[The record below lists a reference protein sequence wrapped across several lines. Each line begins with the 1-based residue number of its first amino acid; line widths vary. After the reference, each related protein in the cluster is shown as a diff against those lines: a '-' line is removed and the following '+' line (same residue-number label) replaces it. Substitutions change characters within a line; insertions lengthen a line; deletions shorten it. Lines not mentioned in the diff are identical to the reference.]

1 MYDMKVKTPPMV
13 NKRRSWTGRLKDR
26 FKSSTG
32 QYGTVVVSNSV
43 ESHMAGPGDD
53 WTSAWVTHPHLQE
66 GHHAPSVPSL
76 QGSVFVAAN
85 FVYDYRNKYG
95 MDPANGWMATPAV
108 GSIAIRRTSDWAATR
123 GLYPVRTSPV
133 FRTADP
139 SMDAVAKNERKTTVA
154 SKMAADNYGA
164 FEFRAADVNQNIR
177 QMRQHKQHQLSV
189 SQMVAAVPTSP
200 QPQPSAS
207 DDDTNGEESDESDE
221 SHPQTTVAVDR
232 PGLIVSG
239 QRICILTGQDSPTAI
254 HAEKVS
260 LKVEFQRNCPLRR
273 SLSDRARPK
282 MAAPASFHDTTRLTQ
297 KTRSRGSLHDLFG
310 IAPATEPLQITIPA
324 PVSTAVSTPAAQSPG
339 NRRKT
344 IVRPTEPPPP
354 PPPPP
359 NGLCIAI
366 GAIAESKETPPV
378 APPRRI
384 YRHSKTD
391 SDSLPR
397 DLSAKPSSDTPSVP
411 VPPTLDLSPGI
422 TSWAGRPLIGQMVSW
437 TAWSGHQHH
446 QQEAEAAEAFET
458 VKEDKLA
465 TKTRT
470 PETPAA
476 ATVTTRAEPAGDEP
490 KRRPVSRLWPSF
502 SSIGRDRSASRV
514 QADPSALLPPPAEE
528 EHIYEEID
536 DIKERGRGLSRAGRG
551 GSFAGASRQD
561 ILRYLEEL
569 RKKHPTG
576 IISVEAEQRERKR
589 PNSPSPVSPMTPSL
603 PQLIPADEDE
613 DDEMGALLLAM
624 RHNAPNR
631 NSNRSTQS
639 STSTQSSSQESALSL
654 PGITPASSTG
664 GYQNGSSGGGEIERN
679 DSGVGSETSGT
690 AQRLRRMRR
699 LNKSTHYHQLEG
711 STTVS
716 PSQEDPAAIPWCVD
730 CDQPMEPDQEE
741 HDSLVCH
748 RCARRR
754 CERREV
760 LAELLET
767 EVRYGRDLRVL
778 QDELY
783 KPLLVAGLV
792 PLRQLDAVFL
802 NVSELSGQSQRF
814 GQRLREAVEIALEQ
828 GDEDLLTVDV
838 ARLFLDKETEE
849 MMDAFRRYCVR
860 SGEASLLLSSL
871 EKERELLRIFL
882 RASQLENP
890 ALRRMDLHAFL
901 MVPVQRITKYPLLL
915 GRLLRA
921 TAQQDVE
928 MREALREAQAK
939 VESYLTAI
947 NAEAKE
953 LGTVSRPWR
962 RGYSVPNL
970 SANSTAN
977 TSSIQRP
984 SGEELMN
991 LRLRKMAMD
1000 CLGWSDNAAA
1010 QLVMEGFVKLT
1021 QPGELLLTTTRSR
1034 GRTLKWQNV
1043 WMGLVTLNHQDNKTS
1058 VYDLGGETAA
1068 DSPPVA
1074 FNAKSTVQEAAVVLI
1089 KDVKNA
1095 RPGPSIY
1102 RDPLMLSYCTISSEA
1117 DELPNFFEIHHIVTK
1132 ESFICQT
1139 TEAGQTQQWLHRLR
1153 TLSLGLGRWKQR
1165 RNALPHVMMIN

>member
-1 MYDMKVKTPPMV
+1 MGRPNSSPSIFGLNVTILNIVICKLCLVTHSPAVSDAKSDPTLFVFGFRMRKQRDGQVAMYDMKVKTPPMAS
-13 NKRRSWTGRLKDR
+13 KRRSWTGRLKDR
-26 FKSSTG
+26 FKSSAG
-32 QYGTVVVSNSV
+32 QYGTVVVSSNSGGV
-43 ESHMAGPGDD
+43 ESHMAGPGED

-85 FVYDYRNKYG
+85 FVYDYRKKYG
-95 MDPANGWMATPAV
+95 LDPANGWMATPAV
-108 GSIAIRRTSDWAATR
+108 GSIAIRRTTDWTTTR

-133 FRTADP
+133 FRAADP
-139 SMDAVAKNERKTTVA
+139 SMEVGPMSERKAIVQ
-154 SKMAADNYGA
+154 SKMAEDHYGTY
-164 FEFRAADVNQNIR
+164 EFRAADVNQNIR
-177 QMRQHKQHQLSV
+177 QMRENKQQQQQQQHRVSV
-189 SQMVAAVPTSP
+189 SHAAPPLPTSVP
-200 QPQPSAS
+200 PPLYLS
-207 DDDTNGEESDESDE
+207 DDDADDGESDASDESP
-221 SHPQTTVAVDR
+221 PQTTVAVDR

-239 QRICILTGQDSPTAI
+239 QRICILTGQDSPAAI
-254 HAEKVS
+254 KAEKVC
-260 LKVEFQRNCPLRR
+260 LKVEFQRSCPLRR

-310 IAPATEPLQITIPA
+310 LSPPDPLTIPVTTTATPPEPPPA
-324 PVSTAVSTPAAQSPG
+324 PLSPN

-354 PPPPP
+354 PPPPTP
-359 NGLCIAI
+359 VYAGVSIKV
-366 GAIAESKETPPV
+366 GTGPESPDDDTPPPPPPV

-391 SDSLPR
+391 NDSLPR
-397 DLSAKPSSDTPSVP
+397 DSSAASVP
-411 VPPTLDLSPGI
+411 VTPLPTLDLSPGI
-422 TSWAGRPLIGQMVSW
+422 TSWAGRPLIGQVPLSPD
-437 TAWSGHQHH
+437 TTP
-446 QQEAEAAEAFET
+446 T
-458 VKEDKLA
+458 V
-465 TKTRT
+465 
-470 PETPAA
+470 
-476 ATVTTRAEPAGDEP
+476 VF
-490 KRRPVSRLWPSF
+490 SF
-502 SSIGRDRSASRV
+502 GR
-514 QADPSALLPPPAEE
+514 
-528 EHIYEEID
+528 
-536 DIKERGRGLSRAGRG
+536 
-551 GSFAGASRQD
+551 
-561 ILRYLEEL
+561 
-569 RKKHPTG
+569 
-576 IISVEAEQRERKR
+576 
-589 PNSPSPVSPMTPSL
+589 
-603 PQLIPADEDE
+603 
-613 DDEMGALLLAM
+613 
-624 RHNAPNR
+624 
-631 NSNRSTQS
+631 
-639 STSTQSSSQESALSL
+639 
-654 PGITPASSTG
+654 
-664 GYQNGSSGGGEIERN
+664 
-679 DSGVGSETSGT
+679 
-690 AQRLRRMRR
+690 
-699 LNKSTHYHQLEG
+699 
-711 STTVS
+711 
-716 PSQEDPAAIPWCVD
+716 W
-730 CDQPMEPDQEE
+730 

-802 NVSELSGQSQRF
+802 NVTELSGQSQRF

-860 SGEASLLLSSL
+860 SGEASLLLSTL

-970 SANSTAN
+970 NANNASANSSTM
-977 TSSIQRP
+977 QRP

-991 LRLRKMAMD
+991 LRLRKLAMD

-1010 QLVMEGFVKLT
+1010 QLVMEGYVKLT

-1043 WMGLVTLNHQDNKTS
+1043 WMGLVTLNHQDSNKTN
-1058 VYDLGGETAA
+1058 VFELGGETVA
-1068 DSPPVA
+1068 DSAPVT
-1074 FNAKSTVQEAAVVLI
+1074 FGVKPTVQEAAVVLI

-1139 TEAGQTQQWLHRLR
+1139 IEAGQTQQWLHRLR